1 MSQKPVVVYGASG
14 YTGRLVAEALRN
26 YQIPFIAAG
35 RNKARLE
42 EAMALVPGIE
52 TAEYEIVEVNHDL
65 ESLTDLFTGSQV
77 VSLAKW

>member
-1 MSQKPVVVYGASG
+1 MSQKPVVGYGAS
-14 YTGRLVAEALRN
+14 N

-77 VSLAKW
+77 MSLAKW